1 MNINWKEGEPL
12 PNAEKAEIDL
22 RKFTEYSMKP
32 DNHQNQG
39 KMKAKVND
47 SIQTLNAITADFSD
61 LVIVKGTIG
70 AVVECY
76 ENPEGYAVDLA
87 IPNPQI
93 IGGFTY
99 ENVILSPEQF
109 IVITSRSQANREKMV
124 CN

>member
-1 MNINWKEGEPL
+1 
-12 PNAEKAEIDL
+12 
-22 RKFTEYSMKP
+22 
-32 DNHQNQG
+32 
-39 KMKAKVND
+39 MKAKVND
-47 SIQTLNAITADFSD
+47 SIQTLEDITADFSD
-61 LVIVKGTIG
+61 LIIVKGTIG

-109 IVITSRSQANREKMV
+109 IVITSRSQANPEKLV